1 MDKIKRAIQASI
13 DAALMEYGENVNSY
27 ANRFVPIHEGTLRRT
42 MKVKKLGP
50 GEIMVST
57 GDDTTPY
64 ARAQYSKS
72 LRHAEDGKGG
82 LVSFQQQFSRGPL
95 GKGRPKG
102 TGEKAMYSRAYRLW
116 RKYFKPQP
124 LDAPEWYHRVLSDKD
139 IRKRL
144 RAAFVGK
151 MRAP

>member
-1 MDKIKRAIQASI
+1 MDKLKRAMQTAI
-13 DAALMEYGENVNSY
+13 DSALMEYGKNINSY
-27 ANRFVPIHEGTLRRT
+27 AKRFVPIHIGTLRESMT
-42 MKVKKLGP
+42 VKSLGP
-50 GEIMVST
+50 GEIVVST
-57 GDDTTPY
+57 GNSDTPY
-64 ARAQYSKS
+64 AKVQYTKS

-82 LVSFQQQFSRGPL
+82 LISFQQQFSRGPL

-102 TGEKAMYSRAYRLW
+102 TGSEAMYSRAYRLW

-124 LDAPEWYHRVLSDKD
+124 LEAPRWYHRVLSDPD

-151 MRAP
+151 MKAP